1 MRLTRHALAVLLTFL
16 LLSHSSPT
24 HIPEAVSKPAPKPT
38 MVFPVMATGA
48 AALYEAWSLESAG
61 LSREAFEK
69 AYAGY
74 TQFKERSMLKVTR
87 LLTIVDYSLSS
98 AKKRLFV
105 LDMDAGKMVFNTLVA
120 HGRNS
125 GVEMARQ
132 FSNAGE
138 SHKTSLGFYIT
149 LNTYQGGN
157 GYSLKLKGCE
167 PGINDNALNRA
178 IVMHGADY
186 VSEDFIRR
194 NGFLGRSHGCPAVP
208 QKLNKKI
215 IDQIKG
221 GSCMFLYYPA
231 ADYIK
236 RSKILNT

>member
-105 LDMDAGKMVFNTLVA
+105 LDMDAGKMVFNPSSEERLEVGDSLIA
-120 HGRNS
+120 LAEAPQLKEIERR
-125 GVEMARQ
+125 VR
-132 FSNAGE
+132 GE
-138 SHKTSLGFYIT
+138 
-149 LNTYQGGN
+149 
-157 GYSLKLKGCE
+157 
-167 PGINDNALNRA
+167 
-178 IVMHGADY
+178 V
-186 VSEDFIRR
+186 
-194 NGFLGRSHGCPAVP
+194 
-208 QKLNKKI
+208 
-215 IDQIKG
+215 
-221 GSCMFLYYPA
+221 
-231 ADYIK
+231 
-236 RSKILNT
+236 

>member
-24 HIPEAVSKPAPKPT
+24 HISEAVSKPAPKPT

-74 TQFKERSMLKVTR
+74 TRFKERSMLKVTR

-132 FSNAGE
+132 FSNADKRAALSRQNQE
-138 SHKTSLGFYIT
+138 NMVI
-149 LNTYQGGN
+149 GN
-157 GYSLKLKGCE
+157 PQFSW
-167 PGINDNALNRA
+167 DWS
-178 IVMHGADY
+178 
-186 VSEDFIRR
+186 SEVYC
-194 NGFLGRSHGCPAVP
+194 L
-208 QKLNKKI
+208 
-215 IDQIKG
+215 
-221 GSCMFLYYPA
+221 A
-231 ADYIK
+231 A
-236 RSKILNT
+236 